1 MTVMNRD
8 KKNDLNMR
16 RAEVKDT
23 AELVEFAEDCFGEA
37 YTFEPEMRSF
47 IENDNNRLYV
57 VDDEDRIQGAV
68 LFLNDSKETI
78 MEDMEVTSDDFDR
91 ISRGKPIL
99 HHKFSI
105 IRDDLRGKGMMT
117 DMLSRAISELET
129 EGRYGA
135 IFTQGWIKDGEIP
148 MEGIFRR
155 MGYSEYKRQIRPWWK
170 FSDRT
175 CNICGG
181 RCKCDAMVYYR
192 PL

>member
-1 MTVMNRD
+1 
-8 KKNDLNMR
+8 MR
-16 RAEVKDT
+16 RAEVKD
-23 AELVEFAEDCFGEA
+23 ARELVEFCEDCFGEA

-47 IENDNNRLYV
+47 IQNDQNRLFV
-57 VDDEDRIQGAV
+57 LDDEKRIKGAV
-68 LFLNDSKETI
+68 LFLNDSKESI
-78 MEDMEVTSDDFDR
+78 MEDMEVSADDFDR

-105 IRDDLRGKGMMT
+105 IRDDLRGQGLMT
-117 DMLSRAISELET
+117 EMLSEAISKLES

-135 IFTQGWIKDGEIP
+135 IFTQGWIKQEQIP
-148 MEGIFRR
+148 MEGIFKR

-170 FSDRT
+170 YEDRT
-175 CNICGG
+175 CNICAG